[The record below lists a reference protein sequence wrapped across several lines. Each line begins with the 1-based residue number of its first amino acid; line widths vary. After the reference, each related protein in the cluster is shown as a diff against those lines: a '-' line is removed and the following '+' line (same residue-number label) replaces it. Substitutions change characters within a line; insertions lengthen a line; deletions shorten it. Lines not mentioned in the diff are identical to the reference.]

1 MRKFKVGDKV
11 ILENPG
17 PVLSLLKGKKAEV
30 YYVEPEDYNG
40 ELVYEIIVKN
50 DGNNDKDFW
59 VEEDWISLDSENIK
73 NQIPKMTDDEIYNML
88 KPKMEK
94 IGIDS
99 NGTITTVTMNDYRTE
114 SINHYMSIEDVK
126 RLVATVYRSGYG
138 RGRKRRPFIIGEKK
152 KPSGHWVPCK
162 HGEKLTPGT
171 KLRRNALQK
180 NQLDWAVAR
189 IPTGT
194 EVEVLDGNKDS
205 YVSISCDSIWIGPV
219 NGENGKNKKAYNQF
233 ANISGFSAVYIDSA
247 TEYFDKWVEE

>member
-11 ILENPG
+11 IFTAPD
-17 PVLSLLKGKKAEV
+17 PTSVSFDFKGEKGEV
-30 YYVEPEDYNG
+30 IYVEPDGYDGLMVYQIFIKDNING
-40 ELVYEIIVKN
+40 DRY
-50 DGNNDKDFW
+50 FW
-59 VEEDWISLDSENIK
+59 VEEDWISFDPD
-73 NQIPKMTDDEIYNML
+73 QIPKMTDDEIYNML

-99 NGTITTVTMNDYRTE
+99 NGAMTAVTMNDYGTA
-114 SINHYMSIEDVK
+114 INHYMSIEDVK

-138 RGRKRRPFIIGEKK
+138 RGQKGRPFIIGKK
-152 KPSGHWVPCK
+152 KKQGGHWVPCE
-162 HGEKLTPGT
+162 HEEKLAPGT
-171 KLRRNALQK
+171 RLCRNAVQATSYSIAK
-180 NQLDWAVAR
+180 

-205 YVSISCDSIWIGPV
+205 YVCVMCDSIWIGPV

>member
-11 ILENPG
+11 ILTAPN
-17 PVLSLLKGKKAEV
+17 LTLISFKGEMGEV
-30 YYVEPEDYNG
+30 IHVEPDGYEGLMVYQIFIKDNING
-40 ELVYEIIVKN
+40 DRY
-50 DGNNDKDFW
+50 FW
-59 VEEDWISLDSENIK
+59 VQEDWISLDSKNIK

-94 IGIDS
+94 MGIDY
-99 NGTITTVTMNDYRTE
+99 NGTMTALTMDYFRTE
-114 SINHYMSIEDVK
+114 SINHYMPIEDVK

-138 RGRKRRPFIIGEKK
+138 RGQKGLSFVIGKK
-152 KPSGHWVPCK
+152 KQSGHWIPCK
-162 HGEKLTPGT
+162 HGENLTPGT
-171 KLRRNALQK
+171 KVRRNAVQTK
-180 NQLDWAVAR
+180 ESSYSIAR

-194 EVEVLDGNKDS
+194 EAEVLDGNKDS
-205 YVSISCDSIWIGPV
+205 YVSILCDSIWIGPV

>member
-11 ILENPG
+11 KINVTEDVCDIFINEEG
-17 PVLSLLKGKKAEV
+17 EVIYVEKDDYKGK
-30 YYVEPEDYNG
+30 
-40 ELVYEIIVKN
+40 LVYELFVK
-50 DGNNDKDFW
+50 GVTLW
-59 VEEDWISLDSENIK
+59 VKEDWISRVVSN
-73 NQIPKMTDDEIYNML
+73 MTDDEIYDML

-99 NGTITTVTMNDYRTE
+99 NGAMTAVTMNDYGTA
-114 SINHYMSIEDVK
+114 INHYMPIEDVK

-138 RGRKRRPFIIGEKK
+138 RGQKGRPFVISKK
-152 KPSGHWVPCK
+152 KKQGGHWVPCE
-162 HGEKLTPGT
+162 HGENLAPGT
-171 KLRRNALQK
+171 RLCRNAVQATSYSIAK
-180 NQLDWAVAR
+180 